1 MTTGGTLTLLLA
13 LTMLSWLQSSLT
25 ARTDPRYQP
34 VTSAILH
41 ALTSSFFTLTTWCV
55 AGSLTL
61 TTVTLL
67 SGPYRWAAAI
77 RRYLRWPGH

>member
-1 MTTGGTLTLLLA
+1 MTTGGALTLRFALA
-13 LTMLSWLQSSLT
+13 MLSWLQSSLT
-25 ARTDPRYQP
+25 ARADPRYQP

-41 ALTSSFFTLTTWCV
+41 ALTSSFVTLTTWCV

-61 TTVTLL
+61 TAVTVL

-77 RRYLRWPGH
+77 RPWR

>member
-1 MTTGGTLTLLLA
+1 
-13 LTMLSWLQSSLT
+13 
-25 ARTDPRYQP
+25 
-34 VTSAILH
+34 LH

-55 AGSLTL
+55 AGSRTL

-77 RRYLRWPGH
+77 RRYFRFTGR